1 MRNYQVGLNGRV
13 VKFESRLAATA
24 PDNDVDLP
32 LWPDLFASARRW
44 PEGREPTED
53 HILEA
58 DRVAARE
65 FLASCRGIEM
75 KPSIS
80 TINILAHCPTEN

>member
-1 MRNYQVGLNGRV
+1 VGLNGRV
-13 VKFESRLAATA
+13 VKLESRLATLTLES
-24 PDNDVDLP
+24 DVSVQ
-32 LWPDLFASARRW
+32 LWSDLFASARRC
-44 PEGREPTED
+44 PEGREPTEG

-65 FLASCRGIEM
+65 FLATCRGIEM

-80 TINILAHCPTEN
+80 TMNILAHCQTES